1 MVATFGTAQAGA
13 QAEFLPSSDT
23 YMRPSSFFALVR
35 DERIPEFVKHPL
47 SLKVYYANPRLYG
60 WGGIIVGMLALCV
73 GARGGGGGGG
83 VGVGGG
89 ARAGGGVCVGGL
101 CVC

>member
-1 MVATFGTAQAGA
+1 
-13 QAEFLPSSDT
+13 
-23 YMRPSSFFALVR
+23 MRPSSFFALVR

-73 GARGGGGGGG
+73 GAALAIWSVLSGAPQAVLGSLLFFLPMGLILVL
-83 VGVGGG
+83 VGYWMATRVD
-89 ARAGGGVCVGGL
+89 
-101 CVC
+101 